1 VTLVGQEAG
10 DMENGAGK
18 KPLMLEGIKV
28 LDFSQYL
35 AGPTVTRL
43 MAEMGADI
51 IKVEQSPMGDPSRSL
66 PAIKNGR
73 SGYFVQQNRGKKS
86 LCLDFS
92 KPETNQLLKSLIP
105 KVDVVLE
112 NFGPGV
118 MERRGLDYPSLKKLN
133 PRIILASISAFGKTG
148 PLKHKVGYDFIAQ
161 GFAGIMHMTGAADGP
176 PMPVGL
182 GIADVSSGVHA
193 FAAIGYALFYRDRT
207 GIGQHIDIS
216 MVDSMYHMHEANVQ
230 VHSITNG
237 EFVPSRFGA
246 HHPLVCPV
254 GVFKGPQGYIVLL
267 VLDRQWKG
275 LTQALGQPELEKDPR
290 FATSPDR
297 GKNQFE
303 LIAIIEKWMK
313 AQGTDEA
320 VLKVFEEFRVPSA
333 PVMSIVDTL
342 NHPYFKARNMVR
354 TVKDPLLGE
363 VTIPGFPL
371 KYSEFPELIDLV
383 APLLGQHGAEVLK
396 ENLGLSDDQIKGLV
410 EAGILHSENR

>member
-1 VTLVGQEAG
+1 V
-10 DMENGAGK
+10 ENGAAK
-18 KPLMLEGIKV
+18 KPMLAGIKV

-51 IKVEQSPMGDPSRSL
+51 IKVEQSPMGDPSRML

-92 KPETNQLLKSLIP
+92 KPESIELLKSLIP

-118 MERRGLDYPSLKKLN
+118 MEKRGLDYPSLKKLN

-161 GFAGIMHMTGAADGP
+161 GFAGIMHMTGAPDGP

-193 FAAIGYALFYRDRT
+193 FSAIGYALFYRERT

-216 MVDSMYHMHEANVQ
+216 MVDSLYHMHEVNLQ
-230 VHSITNG
+230 INSITDG
-237 EFVPSRFGA
+237 AFVPHRFGA
-246 HHPLVCPV
+246 HHPLICPV

-267 VLDRQWKG
+267 VLDRQWPA
-275 LTQALGQPELEKDPR
+275 LTRAMGRTDLENDPR
-290 FATSPDR
+290 FSSGPDR
-297 GKNQFE
+297 GKNQVE
-303 LIAIIEKWMK
+303 LIAIIEQWMA

-320 VLKVFEEFRVPSA
+320 VLKVFEEFRIPSA
-333 PVMSIVDTL
+333 PVMSIIDTL
-342 NHPYFKARNMVR
+342 AHPYFKARNMVR
-354 TVKDPLLGE
+354 KIKDPLLGE

-371 KYSEFPELIDLV
+371 KFSEFPELLDLV
-383 APLLGQHGAEVLK
+383 APMLGQHGAEVLK
-396 ENLGLSDDQIKGLV
+396 ENLGLSDAQIKGLTD
-410 EAGILHSENR
+410 AGVLHSERK